1 MSAKALRYAEEN
13 LGVHVV
19 WENVQTYLQDLDELL
34 AELDKAHDRKR
45 QLNEDYADREVE
57 LVHEM
62 RTAHVS
68 MTDTRFKSEWKGWE
82 RTDKSLG
89 TIRVELNKVL
99 SEIQGLEYDTDLLKL
114 RIRSSS
120 ARLEELGGYLH
131 YLAAV
136 KTAARKQTQAETV
149 DEIPEREET

>member
-1 MSAKALRYAEEN
+1 MSAKALKYAEEN
-13 LGVHVV
+13 LGVHKV
-19 WENVQTYLQDLDELL
+19 WENVQTYLQDLDSLL
-34 AELDKAHDRKR
+34 ADLDKAQDRKR

-82 RTDKSLG
+82 RTDKVLG

-99 SEIQGLEYDTDLLKL
+99 SEIQGLEYDADLLKL
-114 RIRSSS
+114 RIKSST

-136 KTAARKQTQAETV
+136 KNQAETV
-149 DEIPEREET
+149 KKSSQREETK

>member
-1 MSAKALRYAEEN
+1 MSAKALTYAESE
-13 LGVHVV
+13 LGVHKV

-82 RTDKSLG
+82 RTDKELSA
-89 TIRVELNKVL
+89 IRTELNKVL
-99 SEIQGLEYDTDLLKL
+99 SEIQGLEYDEDLLKL

-136 KTAARKQTQAETV
+136 KAAAIVKTQAET
-149 DEIPEREET
+149 DEKIPEREET